1 MSRRLALLLLLLLI
15 ATGCSGGGASQA
27 GPDGSGGSA
36 AEDGLAG
43 DGEERVSAPD
53 GIDGAAGDEGQEAGG
68 TAASLPD
75 IVPVSSG
82 DRIIKDGEVSLEVA
96 EGRFDTVFERLVVA
110 ADDLGGTVVAT
121 RTRTLR
127 EGRPAGT
134 VTVRVPVDQYE
145 RLLVAV
151 REYGTIRSR
160 RITSQDVSTE
170 YVDLQARLRQ
180 QQAQERF
187 YLGLL
192 ERAEDVED
200 AIAVQQQLQGIQVE
214 IERLR
219 GRIQFLDDR
228 TSYSTLTVEIFEP
241 GAAPLV
247 NAEGPITP
255 SLARYWQHAR
265 AGLVRVIGTLLVA
278 VTVLAPLWIPA
289 LIALVV
295 WRALRRRAGTLVTP
309 TE

>member
-43 DGEERVSAPD
+43 DGEERVSAPE

-68 TAASLPD
+68 TAAGLPD

-241 GAAPLV
+241 GAPAVL
-247 NAEGPITP
+247 AEPTGEP
-255 SLARYWQHAR
+255 SLGAYWRTAVD
-265 AGLVRVIGTLLVA
+265 GLVTVVGVMLVSVVSLLPVLLLVA
-278 VTVLAPLWIPA
+278 AGFVA
-289 LIALVV
+289 
-295 WRALRRRAGTLVTP
+295 WRVARRRPATVAA
-309 TE
+309 TEQ